1 MDLTWLQSLVLGAV
15 SGFTEILPVS
25 AQAHRLLLRKLFGT
39 QAVSEI
45 TLLLV
50 HVGIL
55 AAVYLCCQ
63 NQILRI
69 ARAVKLSK
77 IPKKKRKRPLDAL
90 SLLDFS
96 LFKSMA
102 LPLVIALIFMNK
114 IMKLENNLVLV
125 SVFLIANGI
134 ILYVPQFFATGNKD
148 ARMLSRIEGLL
159 IGLGCATSAL
169 PGISGIG
176 AAFSVASICG
186 VDHTYALNMSLL
198 LEIVLLTGLIV
209 MDIMTIVTT
218 GLIGLSFWS
227 ILISI
232 LAAAAAYGTT
242 ILAIRCLRKIA
253 SEYGLVP
260 FSYYCWV
267 AALFSLMLTMFA

>member
-15 SGFTEILPVS
+15 SGITEILPVS

-39 QAVSEI
+39 EAISEL

-50 HVGIL
+50 HIGIL

-69 ARAVKLSK
+69 TRAVKLSRL
-77 IPKKKRKRPLDAL
+77 PKKKRKRPLDAV

-96 LFKSMA
+96 LFKTMA
-102 LPLVIALIFMNK
+102 LPLIVALLFMSK
-114 IMKLENNLVLV
+114 IVTVENNIMVVAGL
-125 SVFLIANGI
+125 LIVNGI
-134 ILYVPQFFATGNKD
+134 ILYVPQFFPTGNKD
-148 ARMLSRIEGLL
+148 ARMLSRLEGLL
-159 IGLGCATSAL
+159 IGLGTAASAL

-176 AAFSVASICG
+176 TSFSIASICG
-186 VDHTYALNMSLL
+186 VEHTYALNMSLL
-198 LEIVLLTGLIV
+198 LEMVLLAGLIV
-209 MDIMTIVTT
+209 MDIMGIVTA
-218 GLIGLSFWS
+218 GMAGLSFVS
-227 ILISI
+227 VIISL
-232 LAAAAAYGTT
+232 LAAVVAFGTT
-242 ILAIRCLRKIA
+242 ILAVRFLRKMA
-253 SEYGLVP
+253 AEFGLIP